1 MSQRVRGV
9 SRRGRSL
16 ALLAN
21 PRWQRFREAARVAI
35 SGVSRWPAR
44 REFGRHRESLLA
56 RDVAARIRERFRGCS
71 WRHRASH
78 ASHAA
83 LQPTLYYNAAY
94 FLSTTHTSEILF
106 PASNSS
112 IISIP
117 SLLFSAQMLDIIGG
131 NKTRTLVHV
140 MLQTYLSWIGCKI
153 KLSTYIL
160 VLVNLQLSF
169 HLHNFWLQRIFSKRQ
184 KIYLEKIVEVL
195 QFLQTQILIKIN

>member
-21 PRWQRFREAARVAI
+21 PRWQSFREAARVAI

-56 RDVAARIRERFRGCS
+56 RDVAARIRDRFRGSS

-83 LQPTLYYNAAY
+83 LRPTLYNAAY

-140 MLQTYLSWIGCKI
+140 MLQMYLSWIVFKI
-153 KLSTYIL
+153 KLST
-160 VLVNLQLSF
+160 
-169 HLHNFWLQRIFSKRQ
+169 
-184 KIYLEKIVEVL
+184 
-195 QFLQTQILIKIN
+195 